1 MELHRPDLME
11 RNRSLFVIGVVVLI
25 SVAVLFPGRL
35 PPENRLRWRDPSPGL
50 RFGGIAQALS
60 ERPIVTTTGG
70 LTFEIWLAPGFVPG
84 VGNQE
89 ILSFYDEEFIR
100 PLLLGQFPRGFI
112 LRGREDNPKGDP
124 RDDYYIRTGDAGLEN
139 PSQLRHLA
147 VTVGASGARLHVNGE
162 PTRLVLPMTQAQP
175 GTPFGGHLM
184 LGSSSTGWPH
194 WSGGMLGV
202 SVHERE
208 LSQDELRDHARSP
221 DVLTEPEFFEDGSLL
236 ALYRF
241 DEGQGD
247 RTRSAEARGPEL
259 HFPDRITR
267 PTRPNMLSVYSF
279 GQNGGRWLPTD
290 VVLNVLGF
298 IPLGI
303 AFCWRRRSAFL
314 WLALAAGFSLSLS
327 LEVMQSV
334 IPGRSSSMV
343 DLLSNSVGV
352 LAGGLLTRFWPAR

>member
-1 MELHRPDLME
+1 MELHRPDFLQ
-11 RNRSLFVIGVVVLI
+11 RNRSRFLIGLVALIALAVLI
-25 SVAVLFPGRL
+25 PGRT
-35 PPENRLRWRDPSPGL
+35 PPENRLRWRKPAPGL
-50 RFGGIAQALS
+50 QFGGISQALS
-60 ERPIVTTTGG
+60 ERPIISMTGG
-70 LTFEIWLAPGFVPG
+70 LTFEVWLAPTFVSG
-84 VGNQE
+84 VGNRE
-89 ILSFYDEEFIR
+89 ILSFYDGEFIR
-100 PLLLGQFPRGFI
+100 PLLLGQFPRGLI
-112 LRGREDNPKGDP
+112 LRGRADNPTGDP
-124 RDDYYIRTGDAGLEN
+124 REDRYIGIGEVGLEN

-162 PTRLVLPMTQAQP
+162 PTRLVLPMTQAHP

-208 LSQDELRDHARSP
+208 LSQDELRDHARSR

-267 PTRPNMLSVYSF
+267 PTRPTMLSVYSF
-279 GQNGGRWLPTD
+279 GQTGGRWLPMD
-290 VVLNVLGF
+290 VLRNVLGF
-298 IPLGI
+298 MPLGI
-303 AFCWRRRSAFL
+303 VLCWRRRSAFL

-352 LAGGLLTRFWPAR
+352 LAGGLVTRFWPAR